1 MSRRSSRKSAI
12 TSYAETTDKEIE
24 KVVVEVDEDVSEE
37 TEVKKRGGKA
47 AKKESAAAV
56 NGKIGAVKQSKAT
69 AGKRKSGEPN
79 NEEPEISPPPLKR
92 KIKDEDSDVDEKIVE
107 KPAKKPVKKRKTKE
121 ETENDAMPAAART
134 AVATLKRKMYIGAH
148 ISAAGGKPPTPPL
161 PPIPPTEPPTNPPR
175 RPKLP
180 P

>member
-1 MSRRSSRKSAI
+1 MSRRSSRKSA
-12 TSYAETTDKEIE
+12 TVSYAETTDKEIE
-24 KVVVEVDEDVSEE
+24 KGVVEVDDEVSEE

-47 AKKESAAAV
+47 IVKKESTTAV
-56 NGKIGAVKQSKAT
+56 GGKIGAVKSSKAT
-69 AGKRKSGEPN
+69 AAKRKTSEPA

-121 ETENDAMPAAART
+121 DTENDAMPVAACT

-148 ISAAGGKPPTPPL
+148 ISAAG
-161 PPIPPTEPPTNPPR
+161 EPPS
-175 RPKLP
+175 
-180 P
+180 